1 MTAHASCFL
10 PARRGAPWR
19 PALGLLLGSL
29 LAAQALAQTAPTPA
43 RRPGAIRP
51 APEPALPEPS
61 TQSLQP
67 GQQLLLPVGG
77 KLLRVSVGQE
87 TVADVTPL
95 RDAKRG
101 DSVLV
106 RARGVGRTEV
116 LIWRQGSAQPV
127 SHTIEVAARLGG
139 LELKPGESGTAVL
152 EGGAPS
158 LIEHAQGRSALQ
170 RASGSKDALIDAS
183 VVHATPSTV
192 QVDVKVVEFSRSV
205 LKEVGLNLFSNRT
218 GFSWGVFSPSTLGT
232 VTPGPALGNGVTNGS
247 AARVTFTG
255 SRAPFTD
262 AFNLIIGRRGLV
274 ANLSLLESNGLA
286 RVLAEPSLTALSGQ
300 SASFLAG
307 GEIPVPVPQ
316 GLGSVAI
323 EYKSF
328 GIGLQVSPTVLS
340 DDRIVLKVAP
350 EASDL
355 DFGNGLQINGALVP
369 AIITRRADTTV
380 ELGDGESFVI
390 GGLVNTTTTSNVEK
404 LPVLGDL
411 PILGSFFKNTRYSK
425 DERELL
431 IIVTPRLVRPIARGA
446 DVPGLPG
453 QSRSREDGAA
463 FRHHLLGPALSGEV
477 VPGFSR

>member
-1 MTAHASCFL
+1 MSEHVSTLPTAG
-10 PARRGAPWR
+10 RGAWR
-19 PALGLLLGSL
+19 PALGLLLGGL
-29 LAAQALAQTAPTPA
+29 LAAQALAQTAPAPA
-43 RRPGAIRP
+43 RRAAVARP
-51 APEPALPEPS
+51 APEQPLPEPS
-61 TQSLQP
+61 QQTLQP
-67 GQQLLLPVGG
+67 GQQVLLPVGG
-77 KLLRVSVGQE
+77 KLMRVSIGQDSI
-87 TVADVTPL
+87 ADLTPL
-95 RDAKRG
+95 RDAKQG
-101 DSVLV
+101 DSVLL
-106 RARGVGRTEV
+106 RARSVGRTEV
-116 LIWRQGSAQPV
+116 LIWRQGASQPV
-127 SHTIEVAARLGG
+127 VHTVDVVARLGG
-139 LELKPGESGTAVL
+139 LELKPGESGAATM

-158 LIEHAQGRSALQ
+158 LIEHAQGRSALE
-170 RASGSKDALIDAS
+170 RASGLKEPLIDAS

-247 AARVTFTG
+247 APRLTFSG

-262 AFNLIIGRRGLV
+262 AFNLVIGRRGLV

-307 GEIPVPVPQ
+307 GEIPIPVPQ

-355 DFGNGLQINGALVP
+355 DFGNGLQINGSLVP

-390 GGLVNTTTTSNVEK
+390 GGLVNTTTTSNVDK
-404 LPVLGDL
+404 LPILGDL

-446 DVPGLPG
+446 EVPGLPG
-453 QSRSREDGAA
+453 QARSRDDGAA